1 VTSSPSNHR
10 QSAKAQVICLIL
22 CGLTVGWLIGLSI
35 SPILSIVVASILTL
49 VVAAVS
55 AIAGLDVVGPEAK
68 AKAVGQEKNGE
79 TTPSNLDSPSPVA
92 RTRNWDSRSVS
103 IVPLALFLVGIV
115 LGASLGTY
123 ARSHDWLGADPQS
136 VIRKWRVTKL
146 SDDEIAKRLF
156 DQLYPPG
163 NRSGNEGNDNKNGEE
178 GQKSKGN
185 GSGGPNALAGRL
197 TGGLFAS
204 EPAEECKELRSAPD
218 DAVARLMQAS
228 KNEHVRRFAKRCN
241 DVACLRAAV
250 EELLCTDQQ
259 P

>member
-1 VTSSPSNHR
+1 
-10 QSAKAQVICLIL
+10 
-22 CGLTVGWLIGLSI
+22 
-35 SPILSIVVASILTL
+35 
-49 VVAAVS
+49 
-55 AIAGLDVVGPEAK
+55 
-68 AKAVGQEKNGE
+68 
-79 TTPSNLDSPSPVA
+79 
-92 RTRNWDSRSVS
+92 
-103 IVPLALFLVGIV
+103 
-115 LGASLGTY
+115 
-123 ARSHDWLGADPQS
+123 
-136 VIRKWRVTKL
+136 L